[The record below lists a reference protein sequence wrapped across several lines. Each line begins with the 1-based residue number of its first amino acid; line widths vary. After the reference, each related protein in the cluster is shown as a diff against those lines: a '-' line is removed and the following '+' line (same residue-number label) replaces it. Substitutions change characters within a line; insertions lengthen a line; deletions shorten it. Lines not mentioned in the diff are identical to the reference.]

1 MRIAQVA
8 PLYEAVPPQA
18 YGGTERVVAA
28 LCNGLVARG
37 HDVTLFASGGSCT
50 DAKLEP
56 VVPAPIRIGATPE
69 EMVHMAPHHHLRM
82 LSEVYRR
89 EMEFDIVHVH
99 AGVWALPFADLA
111 RTPTLHTLHGRL
123 DYMVDR
129 QVLPLYRDT
138 PLVSISNSQRRPL
151 AHLPLRWAGTAYNG
165 LELDSYGIDRG
176 QGDYLAYIGR
186 ITPEKRPDWAVEV
199 ARRAGLPLRVA
210 AKVDPLDVD
219 YWENEIRPLF
229 EKSDV
234 EFIGEITEAAKPE
247 FYAGAAALV
256 FPIDWPEPFGLVMVE
271 SLAAGTPVIALD
283 RGSVPEVIDH
293 GRSGFVCDDLDEMV
307 AAIARLDELDPQT
320 CRDCARRFSHIAMV
334 DTYLTIYDQLI
345 EEERRNRWTLPSA
358 LAPGAGS

>member
-37 HDVTLFASGGSCT
+37 HDVTLFASGGSST

-56 VVPAPIRIGATPE
+56 VVPRPIRLGATPE
-69 EMVHMAPHHHLRM
+69 EMVHIAPHHHLRM

-89 EMEFDIVHVH
+89 EEEFDVIH
-99 AGVWALPFADLA
+99 AHTGVWALPFTDLA

-123 DYMVDR
+123 DYAVDR
-129 QVLPLYRDT
+129 KVLPLYRHA
-138 PLVSISNSQRRPL
+138 PLVSISNSQRRPV

-165 LELDSYGIDRG
+165 LELDSYSIERG
-176 QGDYLAYIGR
+176 SGDYLAYIGR

-199 ARRAGLPLRVA
+199 AERAGLPLRVA
-210 AKVDPLDVD
+210 AKVDPLDVE
-219 YWENEIRPLF
+219 YWETEIRPLF
-229 EKSDV
+229 EASDV
-234 EFIGEITEAAKPE
+234 EFIGEITEAEKPE

-271 SLAAGTPVIALD
+271 SLAAGTPVIALN
-283 RGSVPEVIDH
+283 RGSVPEVIEH
-293 GRSGFVCDDLDEMV
+293 GRSGFVCNDVDEMV
-307 AAIARLDELDPQT
+307 AAIGRLDTLDP
-320 CRDCARRFSHIAMV
+320 
-334 DTYLTIYDQLI
+334 
-345 EEERRNRWTLPSA
+345 E
-358 LAPGAGS
+358 